1 MSYVLSYDI
10 EHAAALDEVE
20 ELQKQLNKANKALIK
35 SRKQYNHLKSQIVAL
50 VIATAITASL
60 VGSFV
65 TFMVMKDHPKVV
77 EASQTAVSVEEGDTL
92 WNIAREYCP
101 SEMDVRD
108 YIHLV
113 CKVNDREEPVVYVGE
128 DIILPIFKEVK
139 Y

>member
-1 MSYVLSYDI
+1 MSY
-10 EHAAALDEVE
+10 E
-20 ELQKQLNKANKALIK
+20 ELEIKLKAYKKALSK
-35 SRKQYNHLKSQIVAL
+35 SRKAYNNLKGCVVAL
-50 VIATAITASL
+50 IIATAVASAFSGFITY
-60 VGSFV
+60 
-65 TFMVMKDHPKVV
+65 MVMKDHPKVV

-113 CKVNDREEPVVYVGE
+113 CKANDREEPVVYVGE
-128 DIILPIFKEVK
+128 DIVLPIFKEVK